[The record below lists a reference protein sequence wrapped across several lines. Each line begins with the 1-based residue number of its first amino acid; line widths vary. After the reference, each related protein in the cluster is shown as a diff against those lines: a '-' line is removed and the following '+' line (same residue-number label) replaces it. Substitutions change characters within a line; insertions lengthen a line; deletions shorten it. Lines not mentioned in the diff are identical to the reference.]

1 MQLIK
6 GDIGIGAAEGDTM
19 ALRGEH
25 GVVEVSL
32 SRIKSAR

>member
-6 GDIGIGAAEGDTM
+6 GDIGVGAAEGDAV

-25 GVVEVSL
+25 SVIEIFL
-32 SRIKSAR
+32 SRIESA